1 MHPTEV
7 ADQRDELFLL
17 DVREDPEWEAGRIA
31 GATHIPMGQLN
42 ARIDEIPRD
51 GTIVCVCRSGARSG
65 AVTDALNRAGFTAE
79 NLDGGMHAW
88 EDADLPIVDD
98 EGEGGWVA

>member
-1 MHPTEV
+1 MQPIDA
-7 ADQRDELFLL
+7 ADQHDELFLL
-17 DVREDPEWEAGRIA
+17 DVREDQEWEAGRIA
-31 GATHIPMGQLN
+31 GAVHIPMGQLN
-42 ARIDEIPRD
+42 ARIAEIPSDRR
-51 GTIVCVCRSGARSG
+51 IVCVCRSGGRSG

-98 EGEGGWVA
+98 EGDGGWVA